1 MSTAICRAQQTPP
14 AVDATS
20 PTVESVQGRIDELQ
34 KLEADGTI
42 DEEGKTRLGLYRQA
56 LDALRQAGV
65 AAEQRA
71 QYEQAIAQ
79 APAKIEALQA
89 ELTEPVA
96 EVTPQPPPDA
106 TLAQLQQSLDQAQA
120 DLKAAQEK
128 LRELEA
134 EPARRD
140 GRLEEIPPQIATAQ
154 NDLEEV
160 EQQLASLPLPEES
173 PALTEA
179 RRTELEARRRLLQE
193 QLSNWE
199 KERERYE
206 AAREFLPLQ
215 QERWQRR
222 VSQGEK
228 LAAAWQAIVDQR
240 RGEEAAR
247 QQREALKAAALARPQ
262 VKHIAD
268 RNTELAEKRQETQPR
283 SEQASQELAELR
295 PDPEDLQRQLRSL
308 REKIDAVGLTSTV
321 GLLLRNNRATLPDMG
336 SHRRRI
342 HQRREMMAGI
352 EFDRL
357 AYEDEYKAL
366 VASAERQV
374 QTILAGLDP
383 SVSDDER
390 SAIEAEARE
399 QIRLQR
405 Q

>member
-1 MSTAICRAQQTPP
+1 
-14 AVDATS
+14 
-20 PTVESVQGRIDELQ
+20 
-34 KLEADGTI
+34 
-42 DEEGKTRLGLYRQA
+42 
-56 LDALRQAGV
+56 V
-65 AAEQRA
+65 AAEQRSLH
-71 QYEQAIAQ
+71 EQAIAQ
-79 APAKIEALQA
+79 APAQIEALQA
-89 ELTEPVA
+89 ELAEPVA

-106 TLAQLQQSLDQAQA
+106 TLAQLQQALDQVQA

-128 LRELEA
+128 LRELKA

-140 GRLEEIPPQIATAQ
+140 TRLEEIPPQIASAQ

-160 EQQLASLPLPEES
+160 EQQLAGLPLPEES

-179 RRTELEARRRLLQE
+179 RRTEVEARRQLLQE

-206 AAREFLPLQ
+206 AAREFMPLQ

-222 VSQGEK
+222 VNQGEK
-228 LAAAWQAIVDQR
+228 LVAAWQAIVDQR
-240 RGEEAAR
+240 RSEEAAR
-247 QQREALKAAALARPQ
+247 QQREALKAAALASPQ

-268 RNTELAEKRQETQPR
+268 RNTELAERRQELQPR

-295 PDPEDLQRQLRSL
+295 PDPEDLQRQLESL
-308 REKIDAVGLTSTV
+308 REKIEAVGLTSTV
-321 GLLLRNNRATLPDMG
+321 GLLLRNNRATLPDIG

-342 HQRREMMAGI
+342 RQRREMMAGI

-357 AYEDEYKAL
+357 AYEDEYETL

-405 Q
+405 QYLRDLNNDLTLTTRNSRSSS